1 MSLKH
6 NTLWNLAG
14 SMLPLVAGA
23 GLIPYTLKHLGN
35 ESFGILTM
43 IWGLIGYFT
52 LFDLGVGRALTF
64 QLSQLKAS
72 RQIQEI
78 GPTLRAGMVL
88 TLGAGLVGAAVI
100 WVVAP
105 GLAGRWLK
113 ISPALQQ
120 DAMLAFLIA
129 ALGVVP
135 TTLASGLRGALEG
148 LDRFAASNISRI
160 LLGLWMFVLPAWAVY
175 FHGNELWVIT
185 LYLVLGRC
193 LVVLGMSFQLRSHLR
208 RAKGAPLQRRHIKVL
223 WRYGFWVSVTGIVG
237 PLMVYGDRFF
247 VSAAVGAEQLPLYA
261 IPQEGLLRLLLIPI
275 ALTGALLPRLAN
287 MDNEATVRSYRQ
299 SSLRV
304 TVCMFGICLLA
315 AALAYPVL
323 AVWLSA
329 EFAQAALPVVL
340 ILCVGI
346 WINSMALMPYTLLHA
361 KGNPRLT
368 AIFHLIELVLYFFAV
383 WFLSSRFGLA
393 GAALAWVARV
403 ALDLVLLRLAVRR
416 LYGV

>member
-14 SMLPLVAGA
+14 SSLPLVAGA
-23 GLIPYTLKHLGN
+23 VLIPYTLRHLGN
-35 ESFGILTM
+35 ESFGILTL
-43 IWGLIGYFT
+43 IWGLIGYFS
-52 LFDLGVGRALTF
+52 LFDLGVGRALTV
-64 QLSQLKAS
+64 QLSRLEAS
-72 RQIQEI
+72 GQIVEI
-78 GPTLRAGMVL
+78 GPTLRAGMLL
-88 TLGAGLVGAAVI
+88 TLGAGLGGAALVCAL
-100 WVVAP
+100 AP
-105 GLAGRWLK
+105 SLAKHWLK
-113 ISPALQQ
+113 ISPVLQQ

-129 ALGVVP
+129 ALGVLP

-148 LDRFAASNISRI
+148 LDKFAASNISRI
-160 LLGLWMFVLPAWAVY
+160 LLGLWMFVVPALAVY
-175 FHGNELWVIT
+175 FHGNALWVIT

-193 LVVLGMSFQLRSHLR
+193 LVVLGIGFQLRSHLR
-208 RAKGAPLQRRHIKVL
+208 RVDKAPLQKRHIKAL
-223 WRYGFWVSVTGIVG
+223 WNYGMWVSVTGIVG

-247 VSAAVGAEQLPLYA
+247 VSAALGAEQLPLYA
-261 IPQEGLLRLLLIPI
+261 IPQEGLLRLLLIPV
-275 ALTGALLPRLAN
+275 ALTGALLPHLAN
-287 MDNEATVRSYRQ
+287 MEDDAAVRSYQRN
-299 SSLRV
+299 SLRV
-304 TVCMFGICLLA
+304 TACMFVACLLA

-323 AVWLSA
+323 AFWLSA

-368 AIFHLIELVLYFFAV
+368 AIFHLCELVLYLFAV
-383 WFLSSRFGLA
+383 WFLSSRFGLP

-403 ALDLVLLRLAVRR
+403 ALDLALLRLAVRR